1 MGIENRSYYR
11 DSDGDY
17 AAPWRQTGSRSIVM
31 LLIIINVVIF
41 GLDLFTPRVDFDG
54 STINQTGVAG
64 ELRDTGPFSHWLGH
78 TLSLKTEIFRKPWQ
92 FFTLLTYGFA
102 HTPLDAPG
110 GPTHILFNML
120 TLFFLG
126 HAVEADLGR
135 REFLRFYLVAIVVA
149 GLAFLASAWL
159 LGAQRSC
166 LGASGAVTA
175 VVMLFILK
183 FPQQML
189 MLFGAIEMPTWV
201 LGVLLIALDLVRA
214 FNPDSRI
221 AVETHLTGAAFAA
234 AYFYGKWNFGA
245 LASMDRAHRPTLQV
259 HYPDD
264 DEFDPHEAQWEK
276 LRIEGDRILE
286 KINRQGQ
293 DSLTWRERRT
303 LQRYSEMARQRRK

>member
-11 DSDGDY
+11 DSDDDY
-17 AAPWRQTGSRSIVM
+17 AAPWGQTGSRSIVM

-41 GLDLFTPRVDFDG
+41 GLDLFTPRVNFDG
-54 STINQTGVAG
+54 SPINQTGVAG
-64 ELRDTGPFSHWLGH
+64 ELRDAGPFSHWLSH

-110 GPTHILFNML
+110 GPMHILFNML

-126 HAVEADLGR
+126 HAVEAELGR
-135 REFLRFYLVAIVVA
+135 REFLRFYLVAVVLA
-149 GLAFLASAWL
+149 GLAFLASTWL

-166 LGASGAVTA
+166 LGASGAVSA

-183 FPQQML
+183 FPQQKL
-189 MLFGAIEMPTWV
+189 TLFGAIEMPAWV
-201 LGVLLIALDLVRA
+201 LGVLLIALDFVRA

-221 AVETHLTGAAFAA
+221 AVETHLMGAAFAA

-245 LASMDRAHRPTLQV
+245 LASMDRVHRPNLQV

-264 DEFDPHEAQWEK
+264 DDFDPYEAQWEK